1 MLFELNRRAK
11 LTKEMEMVRMLWKE
25 DSKQLAE
32 RKDAIELIN
41 MKCHDIRH
49 KWRTTTCP

>member
-32 RKDAIELIN
+32 QEGHLSDQHEVP
-41 MKCHDIRH
+41 RH
-49 KWRTTTCP
+49 PA